1 MFRLSYCISRRWP
14 KIVDQTFL
22 KILHWERRNG
32 QNPPPHGFLLSLNL
46 SCKYFRILW
55 AEPLNANVA
64 IVNNFILTRLVCW
77 WFWLQINRDVVIS
90 YFQNQYS
97 SPWLNP
103 FPRKNERNF
112 LSLPDPKTRKPM
124 AYPNL
129 KWLHTSMTN
138 NTIRS
143 VKSN

>member
-46 SCKYFRILW
+46 SCKYFPILW

-77 WFWLQINRDVVIS
+77 WFWLQINRDVVIVCIFKINIS
-90 YFQNQYS
+90 HLDWTLFPGKMKGTFYLYLAPKLG
-97 SPWLNP
+97 SPWP
-103 FPRKNERNF
+103 IQT
-112 LSLPDPKTRKPM
+112 LSD
-124 AYPNL
+124 
-129 KWLHTSMTN
+129 
-138 NTIRS
+138 
-143 VKSN
+143 